1 MQYSL
6 WGIVP
11 EYSVGM
17 QKASGK
23 VPEVATIPTDARTGH
38 EINADG
44 GKAGTHRL
52 YMSDTTSLVEDI
64 MHDQHALSGHIT
76 LVVEQ
81 C

>member
-1 MQYSL
+1 
-6 WGIVP
+6 
-11 EYSVGM
+11 M

-44 GKAGTHRL
+44 GKAGTHSL

-64 MHDQHALSGHIT
+64 MHDQHALRTYPSGCR
-76 LVVEQ
+76 EQ